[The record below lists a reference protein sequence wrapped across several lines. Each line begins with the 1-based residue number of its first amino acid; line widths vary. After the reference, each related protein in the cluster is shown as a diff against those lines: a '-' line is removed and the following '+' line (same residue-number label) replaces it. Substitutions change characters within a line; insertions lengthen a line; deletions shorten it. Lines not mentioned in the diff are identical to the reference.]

1 MARGGCFCLG
11 LGEGCGWACSSP
23 AQIRQVA
30 AGSERLEAA
39 ALGSVSPTLPIAV
52 LQPFVATGGVVLRD
66 GGDHGQM
73 SYVLPEI
80 ICVIME
86 KLPQDDWWP

>member
-1 MARGGCFCLG
+1 M
-11 LGEGCGWACSSP
+11 
-23 AQIRQVA
+23 
-30 AGSERLEAA
+30 
-39 ALGSVSPTLPIAV
+39 GSVSPTLPIAV